1 MKINKKSI
9 ITAVTTAAVLTAA
22 PFGMN
27 AKAELNAPTKPTCDL
42 TNKVTSFNS
51 NKAFTNQEDA
61 KAFLD
66 GYVKDLEEKYG
77 VKVNLNG
84 APSAEA
90 AEKEA
95 PKQEA
100 PKQEA
105 PKQEAPKQ
113 EAPKQA
119 EQKPAE
125 KVEAPKEEKAEAP
138 AEAPKQEEPKQ
149 EAQAPQQQAPQQN
162 AEKPAT
168 EQAAGAVSEFEKKV
182 VELTNAEREKQ
193 GLAPLELDVE
203 LSKVAKDKSK
213 DMQQNNYFSHNSP
226 THGSPFDMMK
236 KYGIQYNT
244 AGENIAQGQ
253 QSPEEVVNAWMNSEG
268 HRANIMNENFTHIG
282 VGHVEEGNYWTQMF
296 IGK

>member
-27 AKAELNAPTKPTCDL
+27 AKAESNAPTKPTCDL

-95 PKQEA
+95 PKQ
-100 PKQEA
+100 
-105 PKQEAPKQ
+105 
-113 EAPKQA
+113 A

-168 EQAAGAVSEFEKKV
+168 EQTAGAVSEFEKKV

>member
-27 AKAELNAPTKPTCDL
+27 AKAESNAPTKPTCDL

-66 GYVKDLEEKYG
+66 GYVKELEEKYG

-90 AEKEA
+90 AEK
-95 PKQEA
+95 
-100 PKQEA
+100 
-105 PKQEAPKQ
+105 

-138 AEAPKQEEPKQ
+138 AEAPKQEAPKQ

-168 EQAAGAVSEFEKKV
+168 EQTAGAVSEFEKKV

>member
-27 AKAELNAPTKPTCDL
+27 AKAESNAPTKPTCDL

-66 GYVKDLEEKYG
+66 GYVKELEEKYG

-90 AEKEA
+90 AEK
-95 PKQEA
+95 
-100 PKQEA
+100 
-105 PKQEAPKQ
+105 EAPKQ

-138 AEAPKQEEPKQ
+138 AEAPKQE
-149 EAQAPQQQAPQQN
+149 AQAPQQQAPQQN

-168 EQAAGAVSEFEKKV
+168 EQTAGAVSEFEKKV

>member
-27 AKAELNAPTKPTCDL
+27 AKAESNAPTKPTCDL

-66 GYVKDLEEKYG
+66 GYVKELEEKYG

-90 AEKEA
+90 AEK
-95 PKQEA
+95 
-100 PKQEA
+100 
-105 PKQEAPKQ
+105 

-138 AEAPKQEEPKQ
+138 AEAPKQEAPKQ
-149 EAQAPQQQAPQQN
+149 EAPAPKQEAPKQETQAPQQQAPQQQAPQQN

-168 EQAAGAVSEFEKKV
+168 EQTAGAVSEFEKKV

>member
-27 AKAELNAPTKPTCDL
+27 AKAESNAPTIPTCDL
-42 TNKVTSFNS
+42 TNKVTSFNI
-51 NKAFTNQEDA
+51 NKTFTNQEDA

-66 GYVKDLEEKYG
+66 GYVKELEEKYG

-84 APSAEA
+84 VPAAEA
-90 AEKEA
+90 TEK
-95 PKQEA
+95 
-100 PKQEA
+100 
-105 PKQEAPKQ
+105 

-138 AEAPKQEEPKQ
+138 KQEAPKQ
-149 EAQAPQQQAPQQN
+149 EAQAPQQPAPQQN

-168 EQAAGAVSEFEKKV
+168 EQTAGAVSEFEKKV
-182 VELTNAEREKQ
+182 VELTNAERQKQ
-193 GLAPLELDVE
+193 GLAPLKLDEE
-203 LSKVAKDKSK
+203 LSKVAKEKSK
-213 DMQQNNYFSHNSP
+213 DMKQNNYFSHNSP

-236 KYGIQYNT
+236 KFGIQYNT

-268 HRANIMNENFTHIG
+268 HRANIMNKNFTHIG
-282 VGHVEEGNYWTQMF
+282 VGHVAEGNYWTQMF

>member
-27 AKAELNAPTKPTCDL
+27 AKAESNAPTNPTCDL
-42 TNKVTSFNS
+42 TNKVISFNS

-90 AEKEA
+90 VEK
-95 PKQEA
+95 
-100 PKQEA
+100 
-105 PKQEAPKQ
+105 

-138 AEAPKQEEPKQ
+138 AEAPKQEAPKQ
-149 EAQAPQQQAPQQN
+149 EAPSPQQQAPQQN

-168 EQAAGAVSEFEKKV
+168 EQTAGAVSEFEKKV

-193 GLAPLELDVE
+193 GLAPLELDEE

>member
-27 AKAELNAPTKPTCDL
+27 AKAESNNAPTNSTCDL
-42 TNKVTSFNS
+42 TNKVTSFNI
-51 NKAFTNQEDA
+51 NKNFTNQEDA

-66 GYVKDLEEKYG
+66 GYVKELEEKYG
-77 VKVNLNG
+77 VQVNLNG

-90 AEKEA
+90 AEKETA
-95 PKQEA
+95 KQEA
-100 PKQEA
+100 A
-105 PKQEAPKQ
+105 
-113 EAPKQA
+113 KQA

-138 AEAPKQEEPKQ
+138 AEAPKQE
-149 EAQAPQQQAPQQN
+149 AQAPQQQAPQQN
-162 AEKPAT
+162 AEKPT

-193 GLAPLELDVE
+193 GLAPLELDEE
-203 LSKVAKDKSK
+203 LSKVAKEKSK

-226 THGSPFDMMK
+226 TYGSPFDMMK
-236 KYGIQYNT
+236 QFGVEYRT

>member
-27 AKAELNAPTKPTCDL
+27 AKAESNAPTKPTCDL

-66 GYVKDLEEKYG
+66 GYVKELEEKYG

-90 AEKEA
+90 AEK
-95 PKQEA
+95 
-100 PKQEA
+100 
-105 PKQEAPKQ
+105 EAPKQ

-138 AEAPKQEEPKQ
+138 AEAPKQEAPKQ

-168 EQAAGAVSEFEKKV
+168 EQTNGAVSEFEKKV

>member
-1 MKINKKSI
+1 MNKKSI

-27 AKAELNAPTKPTCDL
+27 AKAESNAPTKPTCDL

-90 AEKEA
+90 AEK
-95 PKQEA
+95 
-100 PKQEA
+100 EA

>member
-27 AKAELNAPTKPTCDL
+27 AKAESNAPTKPTCDL

-90 AEKEA
+90 AEK
-95 PKQEA
+95 
-100 PKQEA
+100 
-105 PKQEAPKQ
+105 EAPKQ

>member
-27 AKAELNAPTKPTCDL
+27 AKAESNAPTKPTCDL

-66 GYVKDLEEKYG
+66 GYVKELEEKYG

-90 AEKEA
+90 AEK
-95 PKQEA
+95 
-100 PKQEA
+100 
-105 PKQEAPKQ
+105 EAPKQ

-138 AEAPKQEEPKQ
+138 AEAPKQEAPKQ

-162 AEKPAT
+162 TEKPAT
-168 EQAAGAVSEFEKKV
+168 EQTAGAVSEFEKKV

-236 KYGIQYNT
+236 KYGIQYNA

>member
-27 AKAELNAPTKPTCDL
+27 AKAESNAPTKPTCDL

-66 GYVKDLEEKYG
+66 GYVKELEEKYG

-95 PKQEA
+95 PKQ
-100 PKQEA
+100 
-105 PKQEAPKQ
+105 
-113 EAPKQA
+113 A

-125 KVEAPKEEKAEAP
+125 KVEAPKEEKAKAP
-138 AEAPKQEEPKQ
+138 ADAPKQEAPKQ

-168 EQAAGAVSEFEKKV
+168 EQTNGAVSEFEKKV

>member
-27 AKAELNAPTKPTCDL
+27 AKAESNAPTKPTCDL

-90 AEKEA
+90 AEK
-95 PKQEA
+95 
-100 PKQEA
+100 EA

>member
-27 AKAELNAPTKPTCDL
+27 AKAESNAPTKPTCDL

-90 AEKEA
+90 AEK
-95 PKQEA
+95 EA

>member
-27 AKAELNAPTKPTCDL
+27 AKAESNNAPTKPTCDL
-42 TNKVTSFNS
+42 TNKVTSFNI
-51 NKAFTNQEDA
+51 NKTFTNQEDA

-66 GYVKDLEEKYG
+66 GYVKELEEKYG

-90 AEKEA
+90 AEK
-95 PKQEA
+95 
-100 PKQEA
+100 
-105 PKQEAPKQ
+105 EAPKQ

-138 AEAPKQEEPKQ
+138 AEAPKQEAPKQ

-168 EQAAGAVSEFEKKV
+168 EQTAGSVSEFEKKV
-182 VELTNAEREKQ
+182 VELTNAERQKQ

-203 LSKVAKDKSK
+203 LSKVAKEKSK

-226 THGSPFDMMK
+226 TYGSPFDMMK
-236 KYGIQYNT
+236 QFGVEYRT

-253 QSPEEVVNAWMNSEG
+253 QSPEEVVNAWMNSQG

>member
-9 ITAVTTAAVLTAA
+9 ITVVTTAAVLTAA

-27 AKAELNAPTKPTCDL
+27 AKAESNAPTKPTCDL

-66 GYVKDLEEKYG
+66 GYVKELEEKYG

-95 PKQEA
+95 Q
-100 PKQEA
+100 
-105 PKQEAPKQ
+105 KQ

-138 AEAPKQEEPKQ
+138 AEAPKQEAP
-149 EAQAPQQQAPQQN
+149 APQQQAPQQN

-168 EQAAGAVSEFEKKV
+168 EQTAGAVSEFEKKV

-236 KYGIQYNT
+236 KYGIQYNA

>member
-27 AKAELNAPTKPTCDL
+27 AKAESNAPTKPTCDL

-100 PKQEA
+100 PKQ
-105 PKQEAPKQ
+105 
-113 EAPKQA
+113 A

-168 EQAAGAVSEFEKKV
+168 EQTAGAVSEFEKKV

>member
-27 AKAELNAPTKPTCDL
+27 AKAESNNAPTKPTCDL
-42 TNKVTSFNS
+42 TNKVTSFNM

-66 GYVKDLEEKYG
+66 GYVKELEEKYG

-84 APSAEA
+84 APTAEA
-90 AEKEA
+90 AEK
-95 PKQEA
+95 
-100 PKQEA
+100 
-105 PKQEAPKQ
+105 EAPKQ

-125 KVEAPKEEKAEAP
+125 KVEAPKEEKEAP
-138 AEAPKQEEPKQ
+138 AEAPKQ

-193 GLAPLELDVE
+193 GLAPLQLDEE
-203 LSKVAKDKSK
+203 LSKVAKEKSK
-213 DMQQNNYFSHNSP
+213 DMQKNNYFSHNSP
-226 THGSPFDMMK
+226 TYGSPFDMMK
-236 KYGIQYNT
+236 QFGVEYRT

-253 QSPEEVVNAWMNSEG
+253 QSSEEVVNAWMNSEG

>member
-27 AKAELNAPTKPTCDL
+27 AKAESNAPTKPTCDL

-66 GYVKDLEEKYG
+66 GYVKELEEKYG
-77 VKVNLNG
+77 VKINLNG

-90 AEKEA
+90 AEK
-95 PKQEA
+95 
-100 PKQEA
+100 
-105 PKQEAPKQ
+105 EAPKQ

-138 AEAPKQEEPKQ
+138 AEAPKQE
-149 EAQAPQQQAPQQN
+149 AQAPQQQAPQQN
-162 AEKPAT
+162 PEKPAT

-193 GLAPLELDVE
+193 GLAPLKLDEE
-203 LSKVAKDKSK
+203 LSKVAKEKSK

-226 THGSPFDMMK
+226 TYGSPFDMMK
-236 KYGIQYNT
+236 QFGVEYRT

>member
-27 AKAELNAPTKPTCDL
+27 AKAESNAPTKPTCDL

-105 PKQEAPKQ
+105 PKQ
-113 EAPKQA
+113 A
-119 EQKPAE
+119 EKKPAE

-138 AEAPKQEEPKQ
+138 AEAPKQEAPKQ

-168 EQAAGAVSEFEKKV
+168 EQTAGAVSEFEKKV

>member
-27 AKAELNAPTKPTCDL
+27 AKAESNAPTKPTCDL

-66 GYVKDLEEKYG
+66 GYVKELEEKYG
-77 VKVNLNG
+77 VKVNLNS

-90 AEKEA
+90 TEK
-95 PKQEA
+95 
-100 PKQEA
+100 
-105 PKQEAPKQ
+105 EAPKQ

-138 AEAPKQEEPKQ
+138 AEAPKEEAPKQ

-168 EQAAGAVSEFEKKV
+168 EQTAGAVSEFEKKV

-296 IGK
+296 TGK

>member
-27 AKAELNAPTKPTCDL
+27 AKAESNAPTKPTCDL

-66 GYVKDLEEKYG
+66 GYVKELEEKYG

-90 AEKEA
+90 AEK
-95 PKQEA
+95 
-100 PKQEA
+100 
-105 PKQEAPKQ
+105 

-138 AEAPKQEEPKQ
+138 AEAPKQEAPKQ

-168 EQAAGAVSEFEKKV
+168 EQTNGAVSEFEKKV